1 MSQII
6 PILNQIYQTKGQSVE
21 QWIYL
26 NNYIL
31 NQTQE
36 INYFFQFI
44 SNKLNTN
51 NNEELLL
58 TLDILDYSMDNGR
71 TELWI
76 KVSSK
81 EFLST
86 LLHLLKMIN
95 DEKVQEKILYMIEKW
110 GKNYDKSSFPNFGK
124 ILKHEKDKKNKH
136 NNKKNVIIFIIVNFF
151 IESSKCILFECI
163 YFFYF

>member
-6 PILNQIYQTKGQSVE
+6 PILNKIYQTKGQSLE

-26 NNYIL
+26 NNYLI

-71 TELWI
+71 MELWI

-81 EFLST
+81 EFLSIF
-86 LLHLLKMIN
+86 LHLLK
-95 DEKVQEKILYMIEKW
+95 D
-110 GKNYDKSSFPNFGK
+110 D
-124 ILKHEKDKKNKH
+124 
-136 NNKKNVIIFIIVNFF
+136 
-151 IESSKCILFECI
+151 
-163 YFFYF
+163 